1 VKSWRF
7 VQEGGKVRLPCHN
20 DPVVER
26 YAFFHDPDRIGWV
39 LRQSPGTFGHVRRLP
54 VFLHL
59 DGDVT
64 LRVGLLVLPETHYVA
79 LRVLKVRER
88 THTWNRL
95 PRADD
100 TASAGLHF
108 PEGVVDRVNVD
119 RDHRRGRV

>member
-1 VKSWRF
+1 MEV
-7 VQEGGKVRLPCHN
+7 VQEDDKSVYRAITGEPSGWNGHVSYTTRTATAGFCSRIRETRF
-20 DPVVER
+20 ER
-26 YAFFHDPDRIGWV
+26 
-39 LRQSPGTFGHVRRLP
+39 VRRLLA
-54 VFLHL
+54 FLHL
-59 DGDVT
+59 DGDVN
-64 LRVGLLVLPETHYVA
+64 LRVGLLVLPETHHVA

-100 TASAGLHF
+100 AASAGLHF